1 MNNITIKKMNS
12 NDTIPYDLLYLA
24 DPSIDMVE
32 RYISKGE
39 CHIAIVKNETVGVY
53 LLSRKSLDTLE
64 IVNIAVR
71 ESCQNTGIGKLL
83 VENAVN
89 ISKSKGASYLEVGT
103 GNSSI
108 SQLAFY
114 QKCGFRIIG
123 VDVDFFKNNYSEKI
137 VENGIECLDMI
148 RLRMNL

>member
-1 MNNITIKKMNS
+1 MNNITIRKKNC
-12 NDTIPYDLLYLA
+12 NDAIPYDLLYLA

-39 CHIAIVKNETVGVY
+39 CHIAILKNETVGVY

-71 ESCQNTGIGKLL
+71 ESCQNTGVGKLL

-89 ISKSKGASYLEVGT
+89 LSKSKGVRYLEVGT

-148 RLRMNL
+148 RLRMRL

>member
-1 MNNITIKKMNS
+1 MNIEIRKMDS

-24 DPSIDMVE
+24 DPSIDIVE
-32 RYISKGE
+32 RYLKEGE
-39 CHIAIVKNETVGVY
+39 CHIAIANKETVGVY
-53 LLSRKSLDTLE
+53 LIARKSFDTLE

-71 ESCQNTGIGKLL
+71 ESHQSTGIGKLL
-83 VENAVN
+83 VEDVVLL
-89 ISKSKGASYLEVGT
+89 SKDKGAKYLDVGT

-114 QKCGFRIIG
+114 QKCGFRIVG
-123 VDVDFFKNNYSEKI
+123 VDVDFFKNNNYTEKI

>member
-32 RYISKGE
+32 RYISEGE

-89 ISKSKGASYLEVGT
+89 ISKSKGACYLEVGT
-103 GNSSI
+103 VTQVYHSS
-108 SQLAFY
+108 LFT
-114 QKCGFRIIG
+114 KN
-123 VDVDFFKNNYSEKI
+123 VDLESLE
-137 VENGIECLDMI
+137 MMWTS
-148 RLRMNL
+148 LRTTTVRR

>member
-1 MNNITIKKMNS
+1 MNIQIRKMDS

-24 DPSIDMVE
+24 DPSIDIVE
-32 RYISKGE
+32 RYLKEGE
-39 CHIAIVKNETVGVY
+39 CHIAIANKETVGVY
-53 LLSRKSLDTLE
+53 LIARKSFDTLE

-71 ESCQNTGIGKLL
+71 ESHQSTGIGKLL
-83 VENAVN
+83 VEDVVLL
-89 ISKSKGASYLEVGT
+89 SKDKGAKYLDVGT

-114 QKCGFRIIG
+114 QKCGFRIVGI
-123 VDVDFFKNNYSEKI
+123 DVDFFKNNYTEKI

-148 RLRMNL
+148 RLSMNL

>member
-1 MNNITIKKMNS
+1 MNNITIRKMNC

-32 RYISKGE
+32 RYICEGE
-39 CHIAIVKNETVGVY
+39 CHIAILKNETVGVY

-71 ESCQNTGIGKLL
+71 ESCQNTGVGKLL

-89 ISKSKGASYLEVGT
+89 LSKSEGARYLEVGT

-148 RLRMNL
+148 RLRMRL

>member
-32 RYISKGE
+32 RYLSKGE

-53 LLSRKSLDTLE
+53 LLSKKSLDTLE
-64 IVNIAVR
+64 IVNIAVI

>member
-32 RYISKGE
+32 RYLSERE
-39 CHIAIVKNETVGVY
+39 CYIAILKNETVGVY
-53 LLSRKSLDTLE
+53 LLSKKSLDTLE